1 MSVKLE
7 YHQCRVSSVPP
18 RWNDVLSSDVSTW
31 NSEFQQLIL
40 ARLPFSRI
48 YPVQLC
54 SYYWVLCAHYMT
66 SGSANSRRRMKVKC
80 CCVWQSGQENAAVAG
95 NDDPASRHPSRLN
108 SVAVTGGHGLQSTP
122 GVSRLTPGDN
132 APAGHDY
139 AVRAHADGPVD
150 MHVNSRL
157 TAEHPAVSCTSDQ
170 LYRS

>member
-1 MSVKLE
+1 MCYLVMCLNE
-7 YHQCRVSSVPP
+7 IV
-18 RWNDVLSSDVSTW
+18 N
-31 NSEFQQLIL
+31 
-40 ARLPFSRI
+40 FSNWFWLVFHSHGFI
-48 YPVQLC
+48 QC
-54 SYYWVLCAHYMT
+54 SYAVITECCVHITWPVAV
-66 SGSANSRRRMKVKC
+66 ANLRWRMKVKC